1 MSDTKPR
8 VRVPAMT
15 TPITADGLINMV
27 SRLGTGADKSA
38 HYRYIRSWADQT
50 QIDAAYRTSIFRKA
64 VDIPP
69 SDMVREWRSYKGI
82 DEDQITA
89 IEEEEKRLDL
99 RRKLRKAMILAR
111 KDGNSVILL
120 GTGGNAA
127 TKLNIEA
134 LRKDGLKYITVLSK
148 TDIYPRERD
157 RDPISPTFDEPT
169 WWELNNEARTRVHPS
184 RVIKFT
190 GSPILE
196 NYTWDGWN
204 GESLFAVMERA
215 VTNNDQIAGAIAA
228 LVDEAKVDVIAVEN
242 LMANLATDAGEGLLV
257 RRFSAVNT
265 LKSIVNAMVIDA
277 KDVHTQKTLT
287 FQGLTDIQQGA
298 QGIVAALA
306 DIPVTRM
313 WGRSAA
319 GMNATGEGDLRNY
332 YDGIRSTQTV
342 DLTPTIYPLDEL
354 LFRSALGD
362 RPEELFY
369 EWNPL
374 YQLSEKEAAEVE
386 NTMADA
392 ATKLASSGLV
402 PDTALIEIVKGG
414 IIERGQWPGA
424 EKAYGD
430 AEAAGDEP
438 GLTAEPTEAEMAE
451 EEARTALALAAAQ
464 NPAGGAPQKPRL
476 VASRDARF
484 TDATPRTLYVR
495 RDVVNVAEITKWAT
509 SQGLTLQ
516 PDLHVTIASSR
527 VPIDWM
533 KMGESWN
540 ARLEIPAGGPR
551 IIDRLG
557 KNDEWVVLLFTSSEL
572 RWRHE
577 AAKEAGASWDFNEYQ
592 PHISLMK
599 NPDIDIENIEPY
611 RGKIVL
617 GPEIFEER
625 DID

>member
-15 TPITADGLINMV
+15 APVTHDGLINMV
-27 SRLGTGADKSA
+27 SRLGTGADKSV

-69 SDMVREWRSYKGI
+69 SDMVREWRKYNGI
-82 DEDQITA
+82 TAEQITA
-89 IEEEEKRLDL
+89 IEKEEKRLDL
-99 RRKLRKAMILAR
+99 RRKLREALILAR
-111 KDGNSVILL
+111 KDGNAVILL
-120 GTGGNAA
+120 GAGGDASQ
-127 TKLNIEA
+127 KLNIENLA
-134 LRKDGLKYITVLSK
+134 AGGLRYITVLTK

-169 WWELNNEARTRVHPS
+169 YWELKSEARTRVHPS
-184 RVIKFT
+184 RVIKFV
-190 GSPILE
+190 GNPIRE
-196 NYTWDGWN
+196 SFTWDGWN

-242 LMANLATDAGEGLLV
+242 LMANLATQDGENLLV
-257 RRFSAVNT
+257 RRFAAINT

-277 KDVHTQKTLT
+277 KDTHTQKTLT

-342 DLTPTIYPLDEL
+342 DLTPTITPLDEC
-354 LFRSALGD
+354 LFRSALGN
-362 RPEELFY
+362 RPPELFY

-392 ATKLASSGLV
+392 AVKLANSGIV
-402 PDTALIEIVKGG
+402 PDTALIEMVKGG
-414 IIERGQWPGA
+414 LIERGQWPGA
-424 EKAYGD
+424 EKAYGE

-451 EEARTALALAAAQ
+451 EEARMAIAVATAQ

-476 VASRDARF
+476 VASNDARF
-484 TDATPRTLYVR
+484 AKDAAPRTLYVR
-495 RDVVNVAEITKWAT
+495 RDVVNRAEIVKWAT
-509 SQGLTLQ
+509 AQGFTDIV
-516 PDLHVTIASSR
+516 PDLHVTVVYSTTPVDWFKVGVSWSSKIEIA
-527 VPIDWM
+527 
-533 KMGESWN
+533 
-540 ARLEIPAGGPR
+540 AGGPR
-551 IIDRLG
+551 QMATFGTDAQ
-557 KNDEWVVLLFTSSEL
+557 VLLIAADEL
-572 RWRHE
+572 RWRHDE
-577 AAKEAGASWDFNEYQ
+577 IIRAGAHTDYPEYQ
-592 PHISLMK
+592 PHITITYGDM
-599 NPDIDIENIEPY
+599 PENVVPY
-611 RGKIVL
+611 QGKIVL
-617 GPEIFEER
+617 GPEIFETVRE
-625 DID
+625 D